1 MGGETKVMDT
11 TSVATASAT
20 AAAGIPRRQTG
31 LRRLLGPA
39 VGRELFGLVA
49 LLFLIIIIIGPISSV
64 FLWAF
69 AERWQYPSLIPTEWG
84 LSYWY
89 ETLRRADIIKA
100 LPLSIVLSLVVTGL
114 SAVICLPAAYAFA
127 RLEFPLRQPLLLSF
141 LATNAFPRFGL
152 YVSIAIVFYRLGLV
166 GTIPGVVLIQIVN
179 TLLLMIWIPTSAFQ
193 NVDRAL
199 EEAALDVGASR
210 LRVFLQIT
218 LPMVLPALS
227 AALLLTFVSTFYE
240 AQGALLIG
248 LPNVRTMPVLMY
260 AYINNQVIVQYGAVI
275 SLMLWL
281 PSLVM
286 LAFAQRF
293 LRGNALAAGLG
304 V

>member
-1 MGGETKVMDT
+1 MDT
-11 TSVATASAT
+11 TSVITPVPTTIPS
-20 AAAGIPRRQTG
+20 PRRRPL
-31 LRRLLGPA
+31 LRRLFGLD
-39 VGRELFGLVA
+39 VGRELFGIVA
-49 LLFLIIIIIGPISSV
+49 LIFLVIVIIGPISTV

-69 AERWQYPSLIPTEWG
+69 AERWQYPSLIPTQWG
-84 LSYWY
+84 LSYWR
-89 ETLRRADIIKA
+89 ETLQRADIIKA
-100 LPLSIVLSLVVTGL
+100 LPLSILLSLVVTGL

-260 AYINNQVIVQYGAVI
+260 TYINNQVIVQYGAVI
-275 SLMLWL
+275 SLMLWV
-281 PSLVM
+281 PSLLM
-286 LAFAQRF
+286 LSFAQRF